1 MEGHRTPKRR
11 GPLRIVYATDNYH
24 PRVSGMA
31 ISIDRFKKF
40 LEKRGHEVHV
50 FAPRYIRNHS
60 DPDRVHRFDSLR
72 LLFSK
77 EDRLVAPWAK
87 RVVFRTLEGIDPHII
102 HVQTEFGMGSLTKAY
117 ALKEGIP
124 LVMTAHTHWEQYVG
138 HYFPWVPGSLSKW
151 AVRRMMVHFYRDADL
166 MICPTPQMK
175 EVLKSYGIDKEIHVV
190 PTGIDPDEFA
200 GADKAMAKEGS
211 PLFVKWPELKGKRII
226 AYLGRVGLEKNV
238 DLLIPVLMGVMKR
251 CPEAHLL
258 VTGDG
263 PYLSEMRAEAN
274 RRGLSDHVTFTGYGG
289 RDMVREVLTIAD
301 IFALP
306 SLTETQGLVTCE
318 AMACGTPVVAI
329 GAMGTKYVMGGD
341 NGGFMVPNDK
351 EAFTDSVLKLL
362 RDPDLWRT
370 KSAEALEHS
379 RKWGMPMLAER
390 METLYKSVI

>member
-1 MEGHRTPKRR
+1 M
-11 GPLRIVYATDNYH
+11 RIVYSTDNYH

-50 FAPRYIRNHS
+50 FAPRYIKDHS
-60 DPDRVHRFDSLR
+60 DPDRVHRFRSLR
-72 LLFSK
+72 LFFSK
-77 EDRLVAPWAK
+77 EDRLVPPWAK
-87 RVVFRTLEGIDPHII
+87 KDVFKALSGIDPHII

-124 LVMTAHTHWEQYVG
+124 LVMSAHTHWEFYAN
-138 HYFPWVPGSLSKW
+138 HYFPYLPKGFARW
-151 AVRRMMVHFYRDADL
+151 AARWKMVDFYKQADL

-175 EVLKSYGIDKEIHVV
+175 EILIGYGIDKEIHVI
-190 PTGIDPDEFA
+190 PTGIDTDEFI
-200 GADKAMAKEGS
+200 GADKKMEKERS
-211 PLFVKWPELKGKRII
+211 PLFSEWPELKGKKIMM
-226 AYLGRVGLEKNV
+226 YLGRVGLEKNV
-238 DLLIPVLMGVMKR
+238 DFLIPVLSDVLKR
-251 CPEAHLL
+251 CPDAHLL
-258 VTGDG
+258 VTGGG
-263 PYLSEMRAEAN
+263 PYLEEMKGEVRK
-274 RRGLSDHVTFTGYGG
+274 RGLSDHATFTGYVD
-289 RDMVREVLTIAD
+289 RPHVKDVLTLSD
-301 IFALP
+301 VFAFP

-351 EAFTDSVLKLL
+351 EVFTDRVVSLL
-362 RDPDLWRT
+362 TDPDLWGK

-390 METLYKSVI
+390 MEALYKSVI